1 MKFWQENN
9 NTLTERENAILNAW
23 NKISEYVKENYT
35 EVFENGILFEWKH
48 EVYYKIAFGVTEDGI
63 AYIARGSHGWGYDD
77 YCFHPYKKQPYF
89 KNGVIGNAVEV
100 IDDWQKIKS
109 ILENKAAKEKSL
121 YNFTA

>member
-9 NTLTERENAILNAW
+9 NTLTEREKAILNAW

-35 EVFENGILFEWKH
+35 GVFENGVFFEWKH
-48 EVYYKIAFGVTEDGI
+48 EVYYKIAFGVTEDGV
-63 AYIARGSHGWGYDD
+63 AYIARGSHGWNYDE
-77 YCFHPYKKQPYF
+77 YSFHPDKKRPYF
-89 KNGVIGNAVEV
+89 KNGVIRDAKEV

-109 ILENKAAKEKSL
+109 ILESKATEEKNL